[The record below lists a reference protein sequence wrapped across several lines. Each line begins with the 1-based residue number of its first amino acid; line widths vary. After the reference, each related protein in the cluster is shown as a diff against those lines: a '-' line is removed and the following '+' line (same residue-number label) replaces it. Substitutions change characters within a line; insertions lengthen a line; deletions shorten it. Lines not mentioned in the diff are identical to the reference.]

1 MKYRLMDLLACPICK
16 AFPLKLYVCNLRE
29 VKPPERVKPCEL
41 YCAYHG
47 SMLKELG
54 EEPRCRECYG
64 KEIVDG
70 LLLCPNC
77 GRWYP
82 IEEEIPRLLPDELRE
97 RNQDLKFLSRW
108 RAKAPRRV
116 LESGKPFNLRESNP

>member
-1 MKYRLMDLLACPICK
+1 M
-16 AFPLKLYVCNLRE
+16 
-29 VKPPERVKPCEL
+29 CE
-41 YCAYHG
+41 
-47 SMLKELG
+47 
-54 EEPRCRECYG
+54 
-64 KEIVDG
+64 D
-70 LLLCPNC
+70 C